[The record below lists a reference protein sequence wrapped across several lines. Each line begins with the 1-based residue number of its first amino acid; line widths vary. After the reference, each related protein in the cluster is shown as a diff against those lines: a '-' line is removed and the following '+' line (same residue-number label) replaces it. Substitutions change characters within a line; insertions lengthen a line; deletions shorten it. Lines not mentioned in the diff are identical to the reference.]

1 MTNTIQL
8 RDEYIALL
16 RDIIIN
22 TIYSDNALKSQK
34 KWKFWRSETRT
45 FDLNKRLNGSDWP
58 SVAHSMIG
66 LKRMNNVRDL
76 LSKVIE
82 NKVPGDFIETG
93 VWRGGACI
101 FARGICRAYGENNRT
116 IWVADSFEGLPKPNE
131 KKYKADVKDKHYKI
145 DLLAVT
151 LDQVKANFKCYGL
164 LDEQVKFLKG
174 WFKETL
180 PTAPIEKLAILRLD
194 GDMYEST
201 MDALVSLYPKVSPG
215 GYVIVDDYHDIQGCK
230 LAINDYMTNHAA
242 GETLNI
248 QEIDGHGIYWQ
259 RNIQIWPCQTK
270 PNTSQSAAIT

>member
-259 RNIQIWPCQTK
+259 RNI
-270 PNTSQSAAIT
+270 

>member
-1 MTNTIQL
+1 
-8 RDEYIALL
+8 
-16 RDIIIN
+16 
-22 TIYSDNALKSQK
+22 
-34 KWKFWRSETRT
+34 
-45 FDLNKRLNGSDWP
+45 
-58 SVAHSMIG
+58 
-66 LKRMNNVRDL
+66 MNNVRDL
-76 LSKVIE
+76 LLKVIE

-131 KKYKADVKDKHYKI
+131 KKYKADVGDKHYKI

-151 LDQVKANFKCYGL
+151 IDQVKANFKCYGL

-174 WFKETL
+174 WFSETL

-215 GYVIVDDYHDIQGCK
+215 GYVIVDDYHDIQSCK
-230 LAINDYMTNHAA
+230 LAINDYMNNHAA
-242 GETLNI
+242 SETFNI

-259 RNIQIWPCQTK
+259 RNI
-270 PNTSQSAAIT
+270 